1 MKKFAYIAAP
11 VLLALPILF
20 LAACGGTSRKVALDP
35 DSAKFYDAA
44 RLIMTGQENA
54 IFNHLPDADS
64 RKEFIKDFWDKRDP
78 DPDTAENEFKTEY
91 ESRVEYAKKHFR
103 ESGLGSNSDR
113 GRIYIFMG
121 RPDKIDESFSHG
133 DPTVRGSI
141 IWWVYYN
148 YQLGIEF
155 VDESGTGPFRIRR
168 YDGDFFEALDALK
181 LGQYARDGSA
191 FKKTFVDFGLR
202 YDPSKKEFIV
212 SLPIGSLNISDD
224 QGVPRVDLD
233 FIIFVYLQ
241 EGGGKE
247 KIEEPRTFRTTDNEL
262 IAMKE
267 IVFTFPRALP
277 RGSHFVDVII
287 EGGQGAAGKI
297 RKIFEVKVK

>member
-1 MKKFAYIAAP
+1 MKKFAHITAP

-78 DPDTAENEFKTEY
+78 DPDTGENEFKTEF
-91 ESRVEYAKKHFR
+91 ESRVEYANKHFR
-103 ESGLGSNSDR
+103 EGGPGSNSDR
-113 GRIYIFMG
+113 GRLYIFIG
-121 RPDKIDESFSHG
+121 RPDKIDESFAHR

-141 IWWVYYN
+141 IWWVYTD

-155 VDESGTGPFRIRR
+155 VDETGTGAFKLRR
-168 YDGDFFEALDALK
+168 YDGNFFEALDALK

-191 FKKTFVDFGLR
+191 FKKTFVDFRLR
-202 YDPSKKEFIV
+202 YDSVKKEIII
-212 SLPIGSLNISDD
+212 SLPVDSLNIVDD
-224 QGVPRVDLD
+224 EGVPRVDLD
-233 FIIFVYLQ
+233 FIIFVYPQ

-247 KIEEPRTFRTTDNEL
+247 KIEESRTFRTTDNEL

-267 IVFTFPRALP
+267 IGFTFSRALP

-287 EGGQGAAGKI
+287 EGRQGAAGKI

>member
-1 MKKFAYIAAP
+1 MKKFAHVAAP

-78 DPDTAENEFKTEY
+78 DPDTPENEFKTEF
-91 ESRVEYAKKHFR
+91 ESRVEYANKHFR
-103 ESGLGSNSDR
+103 EGGPGSNSDR

-121 RPDKIDESFSHG
+121 RPDKVDEPISHA
-133 DPTVRGSI
+133 DPSGRGSI

-155 VDESGTGPFRIRR
+155 VDENGTGAFKLRR
-168 YDGDFFEALDALK
+168 YDGNFFEALDALK
-181 LGQYARDGSA
+181 LGQHARDGSA
-191 FKKTFVDFGLR
+191 FKKTFVNFSLR
-202 YDPSKKEFIV
+202 YDSAKKEIII
-212 SLPIGSLNISDD
+212 SLPVDSLNIVDD
-224 QGVPRVDLD
+224 QGVPGVDLD
-233 FIIFVYLQ
+233 FIIFVYPQ

-247 KIEEPRTFRTTDNEL
+247 KIEESRTFRTTDNEL

-287 EGGQGAAGKI
+287 EGRQGAAGKI